1 MMCGSIY
8 RNSLIV
14 AVTMSATT
22 LITSATHASISEL
35 RARSSRS
42 FQSMAVPFLFGYGC
56 NDVGRFRPATLR
68 SWWLVTPRP

>member
-8 RNSLIV
+8 RNSFIV
-14 AVTMSATT
+14 AVTISDTT

-42 FQSMAVPFLFGYGC
+42 FLSMTISFLLGYGC
-56 NDVGRFRPATLR
+56 DDVGRFRPATLR
-68 SWWLVTPRP
+68 LWWLVTPRP